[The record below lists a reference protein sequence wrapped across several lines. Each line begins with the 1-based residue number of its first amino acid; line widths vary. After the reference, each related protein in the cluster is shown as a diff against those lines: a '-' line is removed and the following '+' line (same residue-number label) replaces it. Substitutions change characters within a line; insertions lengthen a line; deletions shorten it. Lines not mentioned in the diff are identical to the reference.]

1 MKRFLVFLLLLI
13 SFFGCA
19 RLTEIQKLPIVPYPS
34 QIISSDGNF
43 VFNQQTR
50 IIYDFENKKQSSI
63 ADYLATT
70 LKKSTGYPFEFE
82 KDTNNVKSNYI
93 SFNYIKDEQL
103 GQEGYELTISP
114 SKILIEANEDAGL
127 FYAVQ
132 TLLQLLPPEVY
143 SNTKVNNV
151 NWSVKCLHVRDLPR
165 YKWRG
170 MHLDV
175 ARHFF
180 PKEFIK
186 TYLDILAMHKINIF
200 HWHLT
205 DDQGWRIEIKKYPKL
220 TSVGAWRVD
229 RENQEWNKREPAKPG
244 EKATY
249 GGYYTQD
256 DIKEIVEY
264 AKDRFITIVPEIEMP
279 AHAMAALAAYPQFS
293 CTGGPFQ
300 VPVGQYWPIT
310 NIFCAGNDS
319 TFIFLQ
325 NVLDEVIKLFP
336 GKYIH
341 VGGDEADKSEWKKC
355 PKCQARIKS
364 EHLKD
369 EAELQSYFMKRIEKF
384 LISRGK
390 KLIGWD
396 EILEGGLAPEATVM
410 SWRGIKGGIEAAR
423 SGHDVVMTPTTFCYF
438 DYYQGDPETEPKAI
452 GGNLPLEKV
461 YSFEPTPTDSLTED
475 QSKHILGGQAN
486 LWTEYVPTPSHAEY
500 MLLPRLAALAEDV
513 WTPKEL
519 KNYKSFLFR
528 VNELVK
534 KYEQLGWNYSKTNLD
549 D

>member
-1 MKRFLVFLLLLI
+1 MKRSPIFIFLLTILL
-13 SFFGCA
+13 GCA
-19 RLTEIQKLPIVPYPS
+19 RLTEVQKLPVVPFPS
-34 QIISSDGNF
+34 NVETTEGSFLLNAQTQIA
-43 VFNQQTR
+43 
-50 IIYDFENKKQSSI
+50 YHFENKEEGRI
-63 ADYLATT
+63 AYYLGEKLRA
-70 LKKSTGYPFEFE
+70 STGFPFQFVNIE
-82 KDTNNVKSNYI
+82 DTKGNCI

-103 GQEGYELTISP
+103 GKEGYELTINP
-114 SKILIEANEDAGL
+114 NNVMIEANGDAGF
-127 FYAVQ
+127 FYGVQ
-132 TLLQLLPPEVY
+132 TLLQILPPEIF
-143 SNTKVNNV
+143 SPTKVNGV
-151 NWSVKCLHVRDLPR
+151 NWSLPCLHIRDYPK

-170 MHLDV
+170 MHFDV
-175 ARHFF
+175 VRHFF

-220 TSVGAWRVD
+220 TSIGAWRVD
-229 RENQEWNKREPAKPG
+229 REYQDWTHRDPPKPG
-244 EKATY
+244 EKAAY
-249 GGYYTQD
+249 GGYYTQE

-264 AKDRFITIVPEIEMP
+264 AKERFITIVPEIEMP
-279 AHAMAALAAYPQFS
+279 AHSLAALASYPQFS
-293 CTGGPFQ
+293 CTGGPFN
-300 VPVGQYWPIT
+300 VAVGSYWPIT

-336 GKYIH
+336 GRYIH
-341 VGGDEADKSEWKKC
+341 VGGDEANKTEWEKC

-369 EAELQSYFMKRIEKF
+369 EAELQSYFMKRIEKY
-384 LISRGK
+384 LISKGK

-410 SWRGIKGGIEAAR
+410 SWRGMNGGIEAAR
-423 SGHDVVMTPTTFCYF
+423 SGHDVVMTPTDYCYF
-438 DYYQGDPETEPKAI
+438 DYYQGDPETEPPAI
-452 GGNLPLEKV
+452 GGNLPLKKV
-461 YSFEPTPTDSLTED
+461 YSFEPIPEDSLTEE
-475 QSKHILGGQAN
+475 QYKHILGGQAN

-513 WTPKEL
+513 WTPSEL

-534 KYEQLGWNYSKTNLD
+534 KYEALGWNYCKTNLD